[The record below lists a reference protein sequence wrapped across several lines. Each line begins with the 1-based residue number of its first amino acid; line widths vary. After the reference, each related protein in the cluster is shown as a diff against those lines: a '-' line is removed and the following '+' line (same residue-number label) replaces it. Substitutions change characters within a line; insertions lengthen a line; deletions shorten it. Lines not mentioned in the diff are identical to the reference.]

1 MDLTRIHMEK
11 VVDICTS
18 FIRGVVDE
26 AGANVAVV
34 GLSGGID
41 SSVVA
46 ALAVRA
52 LGRDRVVGVIMP
64 DTRTT
69 PEDDVKDAK
78 DLASALGIRTLE
90 LRIDDAVDSVAKLV
104 PDPSPRALGNLRA
117 RVRMATLYLAANHLG
132 GVVLGTGDKS
142 EWLLGYFTKYGD
154 GAADAYPILGLYKTQ
169 VRALGRR
176 LGVPERIAV
185 KPSGPKLFSKEHY
198 AYVEL
203 GADYDV
209 IDPVLY
215 VIFEMGVR
223 EPAKAAELTGA
234 SESLVRRVIEMHESS
249 RHKRATPPALM
260 VDQREILL

>member
-1 MDLTRIHMEK
+1 MDLTRIDMGK
-11 VVDICTS
+11 VVGLCTT
-18 FIRGVVDE
+18 FIRDVVE
-26 AGANVAVV
+26 GAGASTAVV

-46 ALAVRA
+46 ALAVKA
-52 LGRDRVVGVIMP
+52 LGPGRVVGVIMP

-69 PEDDVKDAK
+69 PEDDVRDARE
-78 DLASALGIRTLE
+78 LASALGIKTLE
-90 LRIDDAVDSVAKLV
+90 LQIDRAVDSIAGLV

-117 RVRMATLYLAANHLG
+117 RVRMATLYLAANHMG
-132 GVVLGTGDKS
+132 GIVLGTGDKS

-169 VRALGRR
+169 VRALGRY
-176 LGVPERIAV
+176 LGVPERIVA
-185 KPSGPKLFSKEHY
+185 KPSGPKLFSRDHY

-215 VIFEMGVR
+215 VLFEMGVR
-223 EPAKAAELTGA
+223 EPVKAAELTGVG
-234 SESLVRRVIEMHESS
+234 ESLVRRILEMHGSTA
-249 RHKRATPPALM
+249 HKRATPPALM
-260 VDQREILL
+260 IDQREILL